1 METST
6 LHSAPIPRTG
16 LTQAIGQPLMIS
28 LVRTNALLSIFIQL
42 ISLITHAGE
51 GTIGVSTDVT
61 ASSIL
66 LTALINV

>member
-6 LHSAPIPRTG
+6 LHSVPIPRTG
-16 LTQAIGQPLMIS
+16 LTQVGQPLMIS

-51 GTIGVSTDVT
+51 GTISVSTDVT